1 MKKSIKMTK
10 SKKIVIAVSAV
21 IVAAAAGL
29 SVYFALKPDESSA
42 VQVVKVTTGD
52 ITETLDLS
60 GTVNSENQGTF
71 EILDGTY
78 VKKVNVRIG
87 DQVKKGDVL
96 ATFDTSSVSDIIEE
110 KQSTY
115 TEALDAYND
124 YVSTTDGASDQLY
137 KITEKICD
145 LEDKID
151 KLNEQVKK
159 SDKKAP
165 ETEEVKDLK
174 DKFSEILG
182 DSSIASEL
190 IDRIISSSSDFSK
203 TIELLQGISS
213 GISNQISGIVSLMS
227 VSDEEKQLVSSQ
239 LELVELKVKQG
250 ILKLQSNAA
259 LETLYLSVV
268 ESAKKD
274 LRDTQEAVENLKKG
288 WIAEND
294 GIIREINI
302 KEGEYYKAQEK
313 EATSIQDIDISSVL
327 SSVSDDSTDFS
338 AIIKQLFPGKPS
350 GMVVEYYPLSATFTV
365 SKNDI
370 FKIALEQSVKITSA
384 SGEVFD
390 GHISYISPVATDS
403 GISISSILGTDT
415 SSGGI
420 EGKVIIEKPNKSIII
435 GLDVDLSIKLE
446 SAENTLLV
454 PVESIQYSDEGAYV
468 FVYDK
473 KEKRVKKTLVE
484 TGLFDGTHY
493 QIVSGCSKGDIIV
506 KAPSQD
512 MKDGQ
517 KIYVKN

>member
-124 YVSTTDGASDQLY
+124 YVSITDGASDQLY
-137 KITEKICD
+137 EITEKICD

-338 AIIKQLFPGKPS
+338 AIIKQLFP
-350 GMVVEYYPLSATFTV
+350 
-365 SKNDI
+365 
-370 FKIALEQSVKITSA
+370 
-384 SGEVFD
+384 
-390 GHISYISPVATDS
+390 
-403 GISISSILGTDT
+403 
-415 SSGGI
+415 
-420 EGKVIIEKPNKSIII
+420 
-435 GLDVDLSIKLE
+435 
-446 SAENTLLV
+446 
-454 PVESIQYSDEGAYV
+454 
-468 FVYDK
+468 
-473 KEKRVKKTLVE
+473 
-484 TGLFDGTHY
+484 
-493 QIVSGCSKGDIIV
+493 
-506 KAPSQD
+506 
-512 MKDGQ
+512 
-517 KIYVKN
+517 